1 MVHKVDAGASIL
13 AGLVLALVHFILTV
27 DTLIPWNTLSGEKDT
42 EKWIAAGDEHR
53 AEQGSGYRDSAFHP
67 TKQLCIRPL

>member
-27 DTLIPWNTLSGEKDT
+27 DTLISWNTLSGEKDT
-42 EKWIAAGDEHR
+42 EKGVTAADR
-53 AEQGSGYRDSAFHP
+53 PQGQARGQGTMTLLPSH
-67 TKQLCIRPL
+67 